1 MEKEKSNKKTSNS
14 KTTSSKTANSKT
26 TNSKVT
32 NNKKP
37 ASKTTTTKIVQEKG
51 VEFKLTIISLIAMM
65 VFASFLGGLIGAIMQ
80 NVFFQNNK
88 DKKEENKE
96 PAENRDSI
104 IDYSQ
109 YIDTTPETIME
120 NAEWMYEGLVWL
132 FEGSREIES
141 ADERMNISNGK
152 IYIEKAGVQKEVTSI
167 TGNVKDITTWGE
179 EKVERVYALTEDG
192 EIWES
197 ICNAEE
203 GKVFSDN
210 FKKLEFPMNVIN
222 MTNGDSTTRAIVPP
236 YFLLESGDLINKE
249 GDFYDA
255 LDEGYVGSF
264 GDDDGTRTYISDDA
278 TMAYYDEETKE
289 YIPLTDEEDF
299 YIIVK
304 DAFLQKPTE
313 RNNITSEQVGKE
325 RLYVIDIEGILYYYD
340 FKENN
345 TDRKN
350 LKKYEPDEG
359 RKVQVIDETK
369 ETDANGEYTNIKL
382 KFDKGETL
390 EFIDVTKVMN

>member
-1 MEKEKSNKKTSNS
+1 MEKEKSNNKTSKN
-14 KTTSSKTANSKT
+14 KRTDSKTASSRT
-26 TNSKVT
+26 I

-37 ASKTTTTKIVQEKG
+37 ASKVATKTAKQKG
-51 VEFKLTIISLIAMM
+51 SEFKLTIISLIAMM

-80 NVFFQNNK
+80 NIFFQNNK

-96 PAENRDSI
+96 PVEKMEPVI

-109 YIDTTPETIME
+109 YIDTTPEAIMK

-132 FEGSREIES
+132 FEDSKEIES
-141 ADERMNISNGK
+141 TDEKMFIGDGK
-152 IYIEKAGVQKEVTSI
+152 VYIEKAEEQKEITSI
-167 TGNVKDITTWGE
+167 TGNVRDITTWGE
-179 EKVERVYALTEDG
+179 QAIERVYAITEDG

-203 GKVFSDN
+203 GRVFSDN
-210 FKKLEFPMNVIN
+210 FKKLEFSMKVIN
-222 MTNGDSTTRAIVPP
+222 MTNGDPTTRAIEPP
-236 YFLLESGDLINKE
+236 YFLLESGDLINKD
-249 GDFYDA
+249 GDTYDK

-278 TMAYYDEETKE
+278 IMAYYDEETKE

-304 DAFLQKPTE
+304 DAFLQKPSE
-313 RNNITSEQVGKE
+313 RNNVTSDEIGKE
-325 RLYVIDIEGILYYYD
+325 RLYVIDQEGILYYYD
-340 FKENN
+340 FKGNN
-345 TDRKN
+345 SDRKS
-350 LKKYEPDEG
+350 LKRYEPDEG
-359 RKVQVIDETK
+359 RKVQVIDEIK
-369 ETDANGEYTNIKL
+369 QTDAAGEYTNIKL